1 MTAKYQTGAD
11 LFDEWRAGVLSGVP
25 PDFYPV
31 GSEGLDAIRIGPEL
45 VTLIGGAPGAGKT
58 ALVMQCAVDALRL
71 TPGLRVLVCNVE
83 MPPTALLD
91 RQLARV
97 SGVDATLIRDRTIE
111 QVHYEPLELAF
122 DVLSD
127 VADRLS
133 FVRAPFDLKN
143 VAESGDEVSA
153 DVIILD
159 YIQRIRPPGDFADR
173 RGSVSATMEVI
184 REMADSGVA
193 VVVVAAVSR
202 QRDKKGRSSYQ
213 GDALNLASFRESSE
227 LEFGADDAFMLVPN
241 SENDDEIILKH
252 LKSRYGQT
260 GDSILRFDRSLQRFE
275 ALQDEKGYDGE
286 FFGE

>member
-1 MTAKYQTGAD
+1 MTAKYQTGAN
-11 LFDEWRAGVLSGVP
+11 LFDQWRADVLSGTP
-25 PDFYPV
+25 PPLYPV
-31 GSEGLDAIRIGPEL
+31 SDGALDEVRIGPKL

-71 TPGLRVLVCNVE
+71 TPDLRVQICNVE
-83 MPPTALLD
+83 MPSTALLD
-91 RQLARV
+91 RQLARL
-97 SGVDATLIRDRTIE
+97 SGVDAGRIRDRKFDRE
-111 QVHYEPLELAF
+111 DHEPMEVAFNTLAG
-122 DVLSD
+122 

-143 VAESGDEVSA
+143 VAESGDDFTA

-173 RGSVSATMEVI
+173 RGSVAATMEVI

-227 LEFGADDAFMLVPN
+227 LEFGADDAFMLVP
-241 SENDDEIILKH
+241 SGENDDEIILKH

-260 GDSILRFDRSLQRFE
+260 GDSILRFNRSLQRFE
-275 ALQDEKGYDGE
+275 ALQDEKGYDVE

>member
-11 LFDEWRAGVLSGVP
+11 LFDQWRADVLSGTP
-25 PDFYPV
+25 PPLYPV
-31 GSEGLDAIRIGPEL
+31 SDGGLGVVRIGPKL

-58 ALVMQCAVDALRL
+58 AMVMQCAIDALRL
-71 TPGLRVLVCNVE
+71 TPDLRVLVCNVE

-97 SGVDATLIRDRTIE
+97 SGVDASLIRDRTFDTAHHAPMT
-111 QVHYEPLELAF
+111 VAF
-122 DVLSD
+122 DVLAG

-143 VAESGDEVSA
+143 VAESGDDFTA

-173 RGSVSATMEVI
+173 RGSVAATMEVI

-227 LEFGADDAFMLVPN
+227 LEFGADDAFMLVP
-241 SENDDEIILKH
+241 SGENDDEIILKH

-260 GDSILRFDRSLQRFE
+260 GDSILRFNRSLQRFE
-275 ALQDEKGYDGE
+275 ALQDEKGYDVE

>member
-1 MTAKYQTGAD
+1 MTAKYQTGAN
-11 LFDEWRAGVLSGVP
+11 LFDQWRADVLSGTP
-25 PDFYPV
+25 PPLYPV
-31 GSEGLDAIRIGPEL
+31 SDGALDEVRIGPKL

-71 TPGLRVLVCNVE
+71 TPDLRVQICNVE

-91 RQLARV
+91 RQLARL
-97 SGVDATLIRDRTIE
+97 SGVDAGRIRDRKFDRE
-111 QVHYEPLELAF
+111 DHEPMEVAFNTLAG
-122 DVLSD
+122 

-143 VAESGDEVSA
+143 VAESGDDFTA

-173 RGSVSATMEVI
+173 RGSVAATMEVI

-227 LEFGADDAFMLVPN
+227 LEFGADDAFMLVP
-241 SENDDEIILKH
+241 SGENDDEIILKH

-260 GDSILRFDRSLQRFE
+260 GDSILRFNRSLQRFE
-275 ALQDEKGYDGE
+275 ALQDEKGYDVE